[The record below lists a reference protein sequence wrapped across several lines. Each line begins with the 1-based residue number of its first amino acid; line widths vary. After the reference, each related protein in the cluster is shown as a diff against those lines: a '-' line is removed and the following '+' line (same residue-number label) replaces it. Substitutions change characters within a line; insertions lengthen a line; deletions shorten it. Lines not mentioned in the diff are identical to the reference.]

1 MFLDMAEKS
10 TPAAAASIVD
20 ATLRVVTDRGLDRV
34 TVREVAA
41 EASVAI
47 GTVQHWFRTKDDLIV
62 AAFTAVVTGIRE
74 RVDAV
79 ELGDD
84 VRGDLIGALTQLLPL
99 DDRRRDEA
107 RVQLAFAAR
116 AAVSPT
122 LAHLQREVLGEV
134 RAALTQAFVR
144 AGVTDRQRCADAAA
158 SVLALVDGLA
168 MHAVSSGDR
177 PRAVD
182 QLRMV
187 TLVVDGLL
195 ADRG

>member
-1 MFLDMAEKS
+1 MFLGMAEKS
-10 TPAAAASIVD
+10 TPAAAASIID

-122 LAHLQREVLGEV
+122 LANLQREVLGEV
-134 RAALTQAFVR
+134 RASLTQAFVR
-144 AGVTDRQRCADAAA
+144 AGVTDRRRCTDAAA
-158 SVLALVDGLA
+158 AVLALVDGLA
-168 MHAVSSGDR
+168 MHAVSSGER
-177 PRAVD
+177 PRDVD

-195 ADRG
+195 AG

>member
-1 MFLDMAEKS
+1 MPEKS
-10 TPAAAASIVD
+10 TPAAAAAIVE
-20 ATLRVVTDRGLDRV
+20 ATLRVVTERGLDRV

-62 AAFTAVVTGIRE
+62 AAFTAVVTGIRD

-107 RVQLAFAAR
+107 RVQIAFAAR
-116 AAVSPT
+116 AAVTPA
-122 LAHLQREVLGEV
+122 LAELQRGVLGEV
-134 RAALTQAFVR
+134 RASLTQAFVR
-144 AGVTDRQRCADAAA
+144 AGVADRHRCADAATA
-158 SVLALVDGLA
+158 VLALVDGLA
-168 MHAVSSGDR
+168 MHAVSSGEL
-177 PRAVD
+177 PRSVD
-182 QLRMV
+182 QLRVV

-195 ADRG
+195 DDP